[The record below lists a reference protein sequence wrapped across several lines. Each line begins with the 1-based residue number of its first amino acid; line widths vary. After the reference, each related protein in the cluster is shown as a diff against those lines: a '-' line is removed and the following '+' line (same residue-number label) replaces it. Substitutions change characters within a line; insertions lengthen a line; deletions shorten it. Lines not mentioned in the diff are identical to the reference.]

1 MRLRNRSPL
10 IIWGDIVDCDENVL
24 GEEVVPD
31 DAAGHL
37 PLVVRH
43 VDGLPRLQMHAGH
56 AAEARPHHVLL
67 HEVKEASGLLEAHG
81 IPVAKFHNY
90 LYAVLKSQ
98 ITLIFPNYHE
108 QAKLSSIWRFSAVC
122 MIQS

>member
-1 MRLRNRSPL
+1 MSRQLPLNMRRGAAHLPF
-10 IIWGDIVDCDENVL
+10 IIRRDVVDGDEDIL

-43 VDGLPRLQMHAGH
+43 VHSLPWEQMHAGH

-67 HEVKEASGLLEAHG
+67 HEVEESPGLLEAHR
-81 IPVAKFHNY
+81 ISEPKVEK
-90 LYAVLKSQ
+90 LKS
-98 ITLIFPNYHE
+98 
-108 QAKLSSIWRFSAVC
+108 
-122 MIQS
+122 